1 MNKVGNIYINKIIFN
16 FLTKISKENEN
27 FKDIDDLFYSKIHLY
42 KLNLVIDDLNK
53 FFKTKKIN
61 SLEYK
66 SKKLMNDIKNINSLE
81 YKLKKISND
90 IVKISNDIVK
100 ISNDIVKISTN
111 SSIIMNI
118 NIKLINNLNECSKL
132 IEAFSNEE
140 SIKSK
145 KKYNLKKNKKYIPIS
160 FLIKFINDN
169 LIEYINLNNLKK
181 GKKFILD
188 KNLKILFNNC
198 QVFSSLIYFN
208 IDLNKNEYS
217 YDILCNIRKLI
228 FVKDKEYK
236 LYEYSLKIIDILEKK
251 ISKDII
257 VSFIIPFITPP
268 DN

>member
-1 MNKVGNIYINKIIFN
+1 MNKVGDIYINKIIFN
-16 FLTKISKENEN
+16 FLNKISKENEI
-27 FKDIDDLFYSKIHLY
+27 FKDIEDIFYSKIHLY
-42 KLNLVIDDLNK
+42 KLNLVIDDLKK

-66 SKKLMNDIKNINSLE
+66 WKKLMNDIKNINSLE

-100 ISNDIVKISTN
+100 ISTN
-111 SSIIMNI
+111 SSIIMIN

-132 IEAFSNEE
+132 IEASFNEE

-145 KKYNLKKNKKYIPIS
+145 KKYNLKKIKNNITIS
-160 FLIKFINDN
+160 FLIKFINN
-169 LIEYINLNNLKK
+169 ILIEYIKLNNLRK

-198 QVFSSLIYFN
+198 QLFSSLIYFN

-217 YDILCNIRKLI
+217 YDNLRDIRKLI
-228 FVKDKEYK
+228 FVNDKEYK
-236 LYEYSLKIIDILEKK
+236 LYKYSLEIIDILEKK
-251 ISKDII
+251 ISRDII
-257 VSFIIPFITPP
+257 VSFIIHFITPP
-268 DN
+268 ENKNN